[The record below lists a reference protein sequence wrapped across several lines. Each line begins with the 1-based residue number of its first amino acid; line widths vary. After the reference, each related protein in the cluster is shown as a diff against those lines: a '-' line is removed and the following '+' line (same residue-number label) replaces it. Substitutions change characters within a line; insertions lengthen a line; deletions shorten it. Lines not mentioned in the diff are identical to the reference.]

1 MYLLMN
7 LKKMN
12 KKKILKKNVQKKNLL
27 LNYHVLEIFCLDN
40 KIEKTND
47 EVSIL
52 SENSIGNQNKEDAK

>member
-1 MYLLMN
+1 MN
-7 LKKMN
+7 FKKMN

-40 KIEKTND
+40 KIEKAND

>member
-1 MYLLMN
+1 
-7 LKKMN
+7 MN

-40 KIEKTND
+40 KIEKAND